1 MATYYI
7 DLENGND
14 SNDGTSFANRRKT
27 IESFEDADA
36 ANDEFR
42 FMASPDPTLIGSCT
56 VPNRWCDDEYTGQLI
71 DWDNDGVT
79 AQIAYSTTT
88 GATQIT
94 RYGHGL
100 VTGDTIF
107 IKGNTN
113 TNSDINGTWEVT
125 RVDDNNFKLDGYT
138 STLTSTETSDL
149 GRWRNINSLRFLL
162 ANAVTQ
168 TVASTGQRSAW
179 TASSNVTCTLP
190 VPANWD
196 WTSNIYTPDHCYA
209 DEIDIA
215 DGFGTGK
222 AAYWATGTLDLS
234 SYQQISLQIMP
245 KSGASPSSSNISLRL
260 CTDTS
265 GDTSVHTVPL
275 RYTGTN
281 NYRWIP
287 NVKDFGSNLNSAIKS
302 VAIYVDTDE
311 GAQAFRI
318 SNVIACKASSAAD
331 SLTHQSLIGLN
342 TTNDP
347 FWYEPGSIVGKRV
360 MLQSDGS
367 STYPNYSY
375 YAGRGIFRH
384 ASTGDTQNLYKRE
397 TIKLPNWFTSNGTKV
412 DSLKIG
418 NKFSSGTHEN
428 EIKMSGGWNRTDM
441 SSKATNGITWV
452 DNNNLR
458 GELEWNSNDIDYENF
473 GFTRFYEVKFQ
484 GYRCKWTNI
493 NVARVWDKVEYQG
506 YSARGMNIDISQAKM
521 TAQHVTKNTSITVP
535 STDFNCGQSL
545 GTNTLTLSYVRVDWG
560 NVKSGPVKHGNNS
573 LNIQYWYADTIDNIE
588 LGYNSRKCN
597 NKVLFLNYL
606 QNPLTIDTVNIYGG
620 QIGSALSYSSGKLVT
635 FKTYNHHALPANPSA
650 TTNLFGETSSTTRLP
665 DYSAE
670 WENGAIEVL
679 GGTSCATLELKSNT
693 LKVYN
698 HTNTATTEF
707 VMQGSSWVKA
717 NKWDGTADNDFF
729 KTDKGTVSPETSIRK
744 TASGKAWKF
753 DVKDSDTVV
762 GGPLSLDVAK
772 VAVNANALVTV
783 KLWVYR
789 DGTGVTG
796 GLKVKSNIIMGITA
810 ASAVA
815 SGSASTWEEVTL
827 TFTPTVAGF
836 AEIEAIAYYVSDASH
851 NLYIDD
857 ISITQA

>member
-27 IESFEDADA
+27 IESFKDADA
-36 ANDEFR
+36 ANDEYR
-42 FMASPDPTLIGSCT
+42 FMAAPDPTLIGSCT
-56 VPNRWCDDEYTGQLI
+56 VPARWCDDEYSGQLI
-71 DWDNDGVT
+71 DWDTGGVT

-107 IKGNTN
+107 LKKNSN

-138 STLTSTETSDL
+138 STLTSTETSNL
-149 GRWRNINSLRFLL
+149 GYWRNINSLRFLL

-190 VPANWD
+190 VPSNWD
-196 WTSNIYTPDHCYA
+196 WSSNIYSPDHCYA

-281 NYRWIP
+281 TYRWIP

-347 FWYEPGSIVGKRV
+347 FWYEPGAIVGKRV
-360 MLQSDGS
+360 MLTCDGNN
-367 STYPNYSY
+367 TYPAYSY
-375 YAGRGIFRH
+375 YASRGIIRH

-397 TIKLPNWFTSNGTKV
+397 TIKLPNWFTTNGTKV
-412 DSLKIG
+412 DSLKIDSD
-418 NKFSSGTHEN
+418 FSSGTNGN

-441 SSKATNGITWV
+441 SSKTTNGITWV

-458 GELEWNSNDIDYENF
+458 GELEWKSSDIDYENF
-473 GFTRFYEVKFQ
+473 GFTRFYECKLE

-493 NVARVWDKVEYQG
+493 NAARVRAKVEVQSYNT
-506 YSARGMNIDISQAKM
+506 RGINLDVSQTSM
-521 TAQHVTKNTSITVP
+521 QVQHVTKNTSITVP
-535 STDFNCGQSL
+535 STNFNLGCSL
-545 GTNTLTLSYVRVDWG
+545 ANDTLVFSYVRVDWG
-560 NVKSGPVKHGNNS
+560 NIISGPVKQGSHS
-573 LNIQYWYADTIDNIE
+573 LNIQYFYGDTIDNIE
-588 LGYNSRKCN
+588 VGYNNKKAY
-597 NKVLFLNYL
+597 NKVLYTNYL
-606 QNPLTIDTVNIYGG
+606 QNPLTIDTLNIYGG
-620 QIGSALSYSSGKLVT
+620 QIGWGHNYSSGKLLSVKT
-635 FKTYNHHALPANPSA
+635 FNHHALPANPSA

-665 DYSAE
+665 SYSAE
-670 WENGAIEVL
+670 WENGQIEVL
-679 GGTSCATLELKSNT
+679 GGTSCAQLELKSNT

-707 VMQGSSWVKA
+707 AMTGSSWVKA
-717 NKWDGTADNDFF
+717 NKWDGTAGNDFY
-729 KTDKGTVSPETSIRK
+729 KTDKGDITPETSIRK

-762 GGPLSLDVAK
+762 GSPLSLDVAK
-772 VAVNANALVTV
+772 VAVDANALVTV

-796 GLKVKSNIIMGITA
+796 GLKVKSNLIMGITS

-815 SGSASTWEEVTL
+815 SGSASSWEEVTL
-827 TFTPTVAGF
+827 TFTPTTAGF
-836 AEIEAIAYYVSDASH
+836 AEIEAMAYYVSDASH